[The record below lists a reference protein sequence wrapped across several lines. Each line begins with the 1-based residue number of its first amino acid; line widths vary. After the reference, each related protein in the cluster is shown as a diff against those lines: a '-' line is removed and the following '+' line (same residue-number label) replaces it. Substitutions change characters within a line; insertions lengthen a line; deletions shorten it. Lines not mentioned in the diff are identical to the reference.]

1 MGVECVMG
9 VSGGRTVGLCTHQLA
24 LEVGAEAAVPRVFR
38 EGALRVAAES
48 NGNADD
54 AVLSRCQQ
62 QQTVDVVEEKRIGAR
77 RKLNKY
83 PARAP

>member
-1 MGVECVMG
+1 MGVECVME
-9 VSGGRTVGLCTHQLA
+9 VSGGRTVGFCTHQLA

-54 AVLSRCQQ
+54 VVLSRCQQ